1 MVTRRNFVIG
11 AGALAV
17 GLPTAAHAGTEHVI
31 NMLNKGADG
40 KAMVFEPDFVRAAI
54 GDTIKIVPV
63 DKGHFAVAL
72 PNVWPADVPQ
82 VKGKLNTEIIFTCD
96 KEGLFG
102 LKCTPHYAMGMV
114 ALVQVG
120 TGAVPDDVK
129 ALKFPGEVGKRFA
142 EQLTKAGTV

>member
-1 MVTRRNFVIG
+1 MVTRRNLVLG

-17 GLPTAAHAGTEHVI
+17 LPTAAKAAGTEHVI

-40 KAMVFEPDFVRAAI
+40 KPMVFEPDFVRAAV
-54 GDTIKIVPV
+54 GDTIVIKPV
-63 DKGHFAVAL
+63 DKGHFAVTL
-72 PNVWPADVPQ
+72 PKVWVADVPE
-82 VKGKLNTEIIFTCD
+82 VKGKLNAEIKFTCD

-114 ALVQVG
+114 ALIQVG
-120 TGAVPDDVK
+120 KGPVPDDVK

-142 EQLTKAGTV
+142 KQLELAGAV